1 MDDQPEA
8 LFDSKETSEAHERK
22 SGSER
27 ASAACTVLGSCTTF
41 YLDTEIAFILFYEK
55 ANAILCLFLRN
66 GGKRYSFMG

>member
-1 MDDQPEA
+1 MISQRLYLIAKRHLRPMRENLVVREQVLRVA
-8 LFDSKETSEAHERK
+8 
-22 SGSER
+22 
-27 ASAACTVLGSCTTF
+27 VLGSCTTF